1 VNDLTSQR
9 DVFVSSEGDGWYARN
24 AEALRRAS
32 TMRDTI
38 VNRIATH
45 IPGESRCTVMEV
57 GCATG
62 VNLAALAEI
71 RPVECIG
78 VDPSGEAVEQGRRQ
92 HAGMKLVC
100 GTADQLPQEDSSV
113 DVLWF
118 GFCLYLV
125 DRALLARVV
134 AEADRVLKNGGLL
147 VINDFDPDFPRMR
160 QYAHHKGLW
169 SYKMDYSMLFTA
181 NPGYVLIEKSSFSH
195 SGLQWAPDPQERVG
209 LWLCRKNLNLGYEKS

>member
-1 VNDLTSQR
+1 MNELTSQR
-9 DVFVSSEGDGWYARN
+9 DVFVSTEGDGWYARN
-24 AEALRRAS
+24 AQALGQAS
-32 TMRDTI
+32 TMRNTI
-38 VNRIATH
+38 VGRIAAH
-45 IPGESRCTVMEV
+45 IPRESPCTVMEI

-71 RPVECIG
+71 RSIECIG
-78 VDPSGEAVEQGRRQ
+78 LDPSGAAVERGGHQ
-92 HAGMKLVC
+92 HPGMKLVC

-134 AEADRVLKNGGLL
+134 AEADRVLKDGGLL

-160 QYAHHKGLW
+160 QYAHHEGLW
-169 SYKMDYSMLFTA
+169 SYKMDYSALFTA
-181 NPGYVLIEKSSFSH
+181 NPAYVLVEKTSFSH
-195 SGLQWAPDPQERVG
+195 SGLQWASDPQERVG